1 LEGRLKTSELFSDY
15 LNRNNDLKRR
25 YAQVR
30 ADVANQ
36 NRQIIANVNM
46 QLAQNNASRLANNY
60 MGLKN

>member
-1 LEGRLKTSELFSDY
+1 LFSDY

-30 ADVANQ
+30 TDVANQ
-36 NRQIIANVNM
+36 NRQIVANVNM